1 MEQEEIELLKA
12 RALLI
17 GFERQN
23 AAFLSSIDKYYEEL
37 VKDEEEPSK
46 EFAGECET

>member
-12 RALLI
+12 RALPV

-23 AAFLSSIDKYYEEL
+23 AAFLSRIDKYYEAL
-37 VKDEEEPSK
+37 VKDEEEPSE
-46 EFAGECET
+46 EFVGECEN